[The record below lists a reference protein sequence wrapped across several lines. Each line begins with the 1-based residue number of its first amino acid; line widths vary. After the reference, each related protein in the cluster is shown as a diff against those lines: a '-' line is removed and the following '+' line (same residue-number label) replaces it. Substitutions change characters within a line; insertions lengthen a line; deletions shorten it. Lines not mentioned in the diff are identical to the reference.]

1 MFSNS
6 KAFPHPQVSR
16 SKKKFFEIKK
26 SAGKLHS
33 RLDTTEKIIIEL
45 EDDTKKI
52 TQNTASKPL
61 ENKKSYNER
70 KVTEGF

>member
-52 TQNTASKPL
+52 T
-61 ENKKSYNER
+61 
-70 KVTEGF
+70 